1 MGKTTDTFFESKF
14 WLPQNSPFQAKT
26 CAAGRANNVELSM
39 LVLNFMVKH
48 RLKNT
53 RWNFC
58 GIHGMS
64 ERECVEEKY
73 DTFCTSRVGTI

>member
-1 MGKTTDTFFESKF
+1 
-14 WLPQNSPFQAKT
+14 
-26 CAAGRANNVELSM
+26 M

-53 RWNFC
+53 RWNFV
-58 GIHGMS
+58 
-64 ERECVEEKY
+64 EEEEEVEEEKY